1 MQLLKYQNIGKAIY
15 SIFLLKAR
23 LLQNIFFDKWF
34 ARRFSKHRF
43 VQFFVV
49 IWSMSSSVSISSTQH
64 KHSSLS
70 IYFHHLFAFF
80 DTAECWLS
88 AMYYN
93 LTVFRTK
100 LVKGF
105 HYCSPWSS
113 CFCFWSS
120 TNLVILTLRYER
132 HQMDSTGKTT
142 SLFSTVHALG
152 HHISS
157 SLYEET
163 LLHFLEKVYRV

>member
-1 MQLLKYQNIGKAIY
+1 MIY

-23 LLQNIFFDKWF
+23 LLQNTFFYKWY
-34 ARRFSKHRF
+34 ARWFSKHKS
-43 VQFFVV
+43 VQFSIVL
-49 IWSMSSSVSISSTQH
+49 WSRSSSVSIFWTQH
-64 KHSSLS
+64 KHFSLS
-70 IYFHHLFAFF
+70 IYFSHLFAFF
-80 DTAECWLS
+80 GSAECWLS
-88 AMYYN
+88 AIYYN

-105 HYCSPWSS
+105 HYCTPWSS

-142 SLFSTVHALG
+142 SLFSTIHALG
-152 HHISS
+152 HHLSS
-157 SLYEET
+157 SLYEEI
-163 LLHFLEKVYRV
+163 LLHFLEKVYRVYHVEFFSRF